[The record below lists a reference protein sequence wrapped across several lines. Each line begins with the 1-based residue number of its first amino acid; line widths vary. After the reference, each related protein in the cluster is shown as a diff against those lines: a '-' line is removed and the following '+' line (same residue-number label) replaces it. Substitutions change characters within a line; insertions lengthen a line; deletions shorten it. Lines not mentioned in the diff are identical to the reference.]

1 MSSRG
6 RTDVETF
13 QEFVFRFS
21 KVMPEFDE
29 EFRVRFMNFSFGAS
43 FGDCRVLQFEG
54 KVEVFRGGGVQEFHE
69 RFFRRLLGDCR
80 ALQSEGM
87 VVFFVVVEYKNLL
100 CDFFCL
106 ELLQGFLH

>member
-13 QEFVFRFS
+13 QDFVFRFS

-29 EFRVRFMNFSFGAS
+29 EFKVRFMNFSFGAS
-43 FGDCRVLQFEG
+43 FGDCRVLQSEG
-54 KVEVFRGGGVQEFHE
+54 MVEVSRGGGVQEFHE

-87 VVFFVVVEYKNLL
+87 VVFFVVVKYWPRLGRLGLNP
-100 CDFFCL
+100 DWPTTYS
-106 ELLQGFLH
+106 